1 MPERAPAQ
9 GEGLAPEADADG
21 SRGMGLRLGEFRAA
35 IGRTPRPL
43 LIVSALGAA
52 AALSIVI
59 AQFLPIASIDLS
71 SQAPCNE
78 ISNPDLRGKCSLS
91 GFEKHSVGLV
101 MIAAAVLLMAIG
113 AGVGR
118 SRPAAIALVALGVLA
133 IVLAML
139 VDFPETRRDGLI
151 RDFAGY
157 EAEDAKTGA
166 GFYLELLGAALAMAA
181 GALRLT
187 RRE

>member
-9 GEGLAPEADADG
+9 GEGFAPEADADG
-21 SRGMGLRLGEFRAA
+21 SRGMSLRLGEIRAA

-43 LIVSALGAA
+43 LVVSALGAA
-52 AALSIVI
+52 AALFIVI

-91 GFEKHSVGLV
+91 GFEKHSVGLLLV
-101 MIAAAVLLMAIG
+101 ALLAAPMAIG
-113 AGVGR
+113 AGIGR
-118 SRPAAIALVALGVLA
+118 SRPAAIALIVLGILAVL
-133 IVLAML
+133 LAML

-157 EAEDAKTGA
+157 EAEDAKTGV
-166 GFYLELLGAALAMAA
+166 GFYLELLGGAMAMAA